1 MTKDNFILELK
12 EIGIICD
19 EEKLNKLDKYYEL
32 LVEWNEKI
40 NLTAITDYEQ
50 VYLKHFYDSLTI
62 VKTINLNDI
71 ETLCDVGTGAGFPGI
86 VLKIIYPHLKLTLI
100 DSLNKRTIFL
110 QNVVD
115 ELKLE
120 NVDII
125 HTRCEEYAINV
136 RERFD
141 VVTARAVASLSM
153 LIEYCSP
160 LVKVNGFFIPM
171 KGNVD
176 NELESSQ
183 HAIEALSLQVKDIV
197 KFNLPVEESERT
209 IIKFLKTKETNKK
222 YPRKFSEMK
231 KKPL

>member
-176 NELESSQ
+176 NELESSR
-183 HAIEALSLQVKDIV
+183 HAIDALSLQVKDIV